1 MGNHLYFVK
10 RSSMKIKILIFCLI
24 VALAAVNP
32 ALAGRR
38 PCGGMDDGGL
48 GLRSLAH
55 GLPCVVGPNDGTRGK
70 RSPQSPPGRPKP
82 PRGRPKPPRGG
93 PKPPRG
99 GQRPPRGG
107 PNDG

>member
-1 MGNHLYFVK
+1 MGNHLYFVR
-10 RSSMKIKILIFCLI
+10 RSSMKITILLFCLI

-38 PCGGMDDGGL
+38 PCGEIDDGGL
-48 GLRSLAH
+48 GLRSPAH
-55 GLPCVVGPNDGTRGK
+55 GLPCVVGPNDGARGK

-82 PRGRPKPPRGG
+82 PRGRPNR
-93 PKPPRG
+93 PRG

>member
-32 ALAGRR
+32 ALTGRR
-38 PCGGMDDGGL
+38 PCGGIDDAGL

-93 PKPPRG
+93 
-99 GQRPPRGG
+99 QRPPRGG

>member
-38 PCGGMDDGGL
+38 PCGGIDNGGL

-55 GLPCVVGPNDGTRGK
+55 GLPCVVEPNDGTREK
-70 RSPQSPPGRPKP
+70 RSPQSPP
-82 PRGRPKPPRGG
+82 GRPKPPRGG